1 MSADIG
7 IRSLFVVGNKIRSS
21 SDGELIRDAVGGER
35 VIGLIPHS
43 EQFLVNDRDGKSA
56 IDNLD
61 PNLLALFEDIIQKL
75 L

>member
-7 IRSLFVVGNKIRSS
+7 IKNLFVVGNRVRSEA
-21 SDGELIRDAVGGER
+21 DAELIRNAVQGAEI
-35 VIGLIPHS
+35 IGLIPYS
-43 EQFLVNDRDGKSA
+43 EAILATDRDGISA

-61 PNLLALFEDIIQKL
+61 RNLLALFEDIIQKL